1 MQPII
6 AYSIFRD
13 NELYIK
19 FVFNSV
25 IYNSCVFTPNGGDFI
40 DNDDFIRVYDPI
52 HKTWGSGYTATFLSN
67 KVGGDSADPLNSL
80 NTYTDIMVHIT
91 DIRIN
96 KPQLVR
102 FNFNVTGCEGCC
114 LPDNYYVYC
123 IDLTPLHNMLLNS
136 INLDC
141 QLNNCEIPNDLIN
154 QIIKLYTLE
163 LLANNTHDESAEDLM
178 QAYNKIALRNIHTVN
193 RSNCNCHG

>member
-25 IYNSCVFTPNGGDFI
+25 IYNSCVFTPDGNDFVSSDFI
-40 DNDDFIRVYDPI
+40 KIYDPI
-52 HKTWGSGYTATFLSN
+52 NKTWCGGFTATFLSN
-67 KVGGDSADPLNSL
+67 KANGVSTDPLDNN
-80 NTYTDIMVHIT
+80 NTYTDILVHIT
-91 DIRIN
+91 DIRSSI
-96 KPQLVR
+96 PQLVR
-102 FNFNVTGCEGCC
+102 FHFNVTDCGSCC
-114 LPDNYYVYC
+114 VPDNYYVYC
-123 IDLTPLHNMLLNS
+123 IDLTPLHNMLLGS

-163 LLANNTHDESAEDLM
+163 LLVNNTHDESAEDLM
-178 QAYNKIALRNIHTVN
+178 QAYNKIALRNKHIVN